1 MCLVGVISY
10 PGLSKTAHSSTMVT
24 QHELRMASAE
34 PRNEDALWFDD
45 TEKWIPSFPTIF
57 LCLLIYPP
65 LVNLLRKHGIEPS
78 HSCSRRL
85 CKAGRR

>member
-34 PRNEDALWFDD
+34 PLAMGMLCGSMIQKNGFLRFLL
-45 TEKWIPSFPTIF
+45 SFSV
-57 LCLLIYPP
+57 Y
-65 LVNLLRKHGIEPS
+65 
-78 HSCSRRL
+78 
-85 CKAGRR
+85 